1 MLVRVAYASV
11 GAVERSLDT
20 AQYSKKGVTTVK
32 ISKVGVVGC
41 GFMGAGIVQVCAQ
54 SGYEVMVTDISEQTL
69 NRGMATVEYY
79 LNRGVQ
85 KGRMSRQDRDLTRSR
100 IKGSIALRDL
110 DNRDLVIEAIPEDMG
125 LKRKV
130 FAELDTI
137 CRSDTILCTNTSCLS
152 VTELAQAT
160 NRSGRVIG
168 THFLSPVPPSKLLEI
183 IKADTTSEETLSEV
197 KQFGR
202 SLGKEI
208 LVAKDTPGFIFNY
221 LLLALTGAAVRLLEN
236 GVATAEDIDG
246 SMTLGLGHPI
256 GPLALADFNG
266 LDVGYM
272 VARAMYDRS
281 RDPCLAPSALLKELV
296 ESGHLGRKTGKGFY
310 KYRKEE

>member
-1 MLVRVAYASV
+1 MRI
-11 GAVERSLDT
+11 E
-20 AQYSKKGVTTVK
+20 K
-32 ISKVGVVGC
+32 IGVVGC

-54 SGYEVMVTDISEQTL
+54 SGYEVMVTETNEQIL
-69 NRGMATVEYY
+69 SRGMATIEYY
-79 LNRGVQ
+79 LGRGVE
-85 KGRMSRQDRDLTRSR
+85 KGRISQQGKELTLSR
-100 IKGSIALRDL
+100 IKGGITLEDL
-110 DNRDLVIEAIPEDMG
+110 NDRDLVIEAVPEDTE
-125 LKRKV
+125 LKQRI
-130 FAELDTI
+130 FAKLDNV
-137 CRSDTILCTNTSCLS
+137 CRGHTILCTNTSCLS
-152 VTELAQAT
+152 VTELARAT
-160 NRSGRVIG
+160 SRPDKVIG

-183 IKADTTSEETLSEV
+183 VKGEATSEKTLETA

-236 GVATAEDIDG
+236 GVASAEDIDK

-272 VARAMYDRS
+272 VSCAMYERS
-281 RDPCLAPSALLKELV
+281 KDLCLAPSATMKEMV
-296 ESGHLGRKTGKGFY
+296 ESGRLGRKTGEGFY
-310 KYRKEE
+310 KYKKEE